1 MRVYRALLRLFPASF
16 RNEYG
21 DEMSAVFSRR
31 LREAGPLGR
40 PLVWMDAVADV
51 ITNATLLQL
60 EVTRRDVGYSLRTLL
75 RVPAFSLSAIV
86 VSALGIGA
94 TTAAFSITDH
104 VLIRPLPFEEPHR
117 LVRLYQDQ
125 SFRGYSRMELSP
137 PNYLDWKRMATVF
150 QSMGAFTNF
159 SVNLVGEGEPQRLV
173 LCRATHEVLPILGV
187 EPLLGRAFSAEE
199 DGASAAGTAVLSH
212 GLWQERFGGDPGVLG
227 RTILLNDEPHVV
239 IGVMPRGFYFPR
251 RETQLWTP
259 MRFAQNDDLQ
269 DRRNYYLYGLARL
282 KDGVSVDEARAQL
295 RVIAAQL
302 ERQYPQDNARSG
314 ASVVDLRTELSSQV
328 RLLLIALF
336 GAAACV
342 LLIACTNLGN
352 LFLAR
357 SLARRR
363 ELAVR
368 MALGAG
374 RERLVRQLLTES
386 MLLAGIGGVLGVA
399 LAIAAMPLAVR
410 LVPNALP
417 IAEVPSFDMRMLL
430 FAIVATVTTAL
441 GFGVWPA
448 LRAGRVDAAA
458 LAEGARTG
466 SGRRTERVRSALV
479 IAEVTASVV
488 LLISAGLLI
497 RALWTVQQVHPGF
510 DAANVVTMRTSLPW
524 PKYETVEARA
534 RFYERVLSEA
544 RALPGVSHAA
554 YISFVPMGPMRGGI
568 WSITMDSRRESQAGA
583 PTASLRF
590 VTPGFFSALRIPL
603 VAGRDVDERDTFNAP
618 FVAVVSESFAREH
631 WPGQAA
637 LGRRFFVAFRER
649 TVVGVVGDIR
659 VRGLERPS
667 EPQLY
672 LPHQQVPDGG
682 LINYGPQDLVVRS
695 SSGPS
700 TLVPALR
707 SIIGRA
713 DPRQPISDIRL
724 LEDLVDAET
733 APRTAQLRVLGA
745 FAALALLLAGIGLHG
760 LLAFTVSTQA
770 REIGVRIA
778 LGAASRDILTMVVR
792 HGFGLAAAGAALGL
806 ALGYVAGRTMQSLL
820 AGVSPADS
828 VAYASSVALVLVV
841 TLAGTLL
848 PALRAMRIDPITAIR
863 TE

>member
-1 MRVYRALLRLFPASF
+1 MRVYRWLLRLFPASF
-16 RNEYG
+16 RSEYG
-21 DEMSAVFSRR
+21 DEMAAVFRRR
-31 LREAGPLGR
+31 LRDAGPLGKW
-40 PLVWMDAVADV
+40 LVWMDAIADV
-51 ITNATLLQL
+51 FINATLVQL
-60 EVTRRDVGYSLRTLL
+60 EVTRRDVRYSLRTLL
-75 RVPAFSLSAIV
+75 RSPVFSLSAIV

-104 VLIRPLPFEEPHR
+104 VLLRPLPFEEPDR

-125 SFRGYSRMELSP
+125 SFRGYARMELSP

-150 QSMGAFTNF
+150 ESMGAFTNL
-159 SVNLVGEGEPQRLV
+159 SVNLVDEGEPQRLV
-173 LCRATHEVLPILGV
+173 ACRATHEVLPTLGV
-187 EPLLGRAFSAEE
+187 QPLLGRAFTAEE
-199 DGASAAGTAVLSH
+199 DGASAAGTVVLSH
-212 GLWQERFGGDPGVLG
+212 GLWQERFGGEATVIG
-227 RTILLNDEPHVV
+227 RKLLLNDEPHVV

-251 RETQLWTP
+251 RDTQLWTP

-295 RVIAAQL
+295 RLVAAQL
-302 ERQYPQDNARSG
+302 ERQYPQENAKTG
-314 ASVVDLRTELSSQV
+314 ASLVDLRTELSNQV
-328 RLLLIALF
+328 RLLLIALL
-336 GAAACV
+336 GAAGCV

-352 LFLAR
+352 LLLAR
-357 SLARRR
+357 SLSRRR

-368 MALGAG
+368 VALGAG

-399 LAIAAMPLAVR
+399 LAIAAMPLAAR

-417 IAEVPSFDMRMLL
+417 IAEVPAFDTRILL
-430 FAIVATVTTAL
+430 FAIAATITTAL

-497 RALWTVQQVHPGF
+497 RALWTVQQVDSGF
-510 DAANVVTMRTSLPW
+510 DAANVVTLRTTLPW
-524 PKYETVEARA
+524 PKYQTVEARA
-534 RFYERVLSEA
+534 RFYEQVLSEA

-568 WSITMDSRRESQAGA
+568 WSITMDGRRESEAGA

-590 VTPGFFSALRIPL
+590 VTPGFFSTLRIPL
-603 VAGRDVDERDTFNAP
+603 VAGRDVDVRDTFNAP

-631 WPGQAA
+631 WPGQSAI
-637 LGRRFFVAFRER
+637 GRRFFVAFRER
-649 TVVGVVGDIR
+649 TVVGVVSDIR

-682 LINYGPQDLVVRS
+682 LIAYPPQDLVVRS
-695 SSGPS
+695 TAASSM
-700 TLVPALR
+700 LVPALR
-707 SIIGRA
+707 GIITKA

-724 LEDLVDAET
+724 LQDLVDAET
-733 APRTAQLRVLGA
+733 APRTAQLRVLGG

-760 LLAFTVSTQA
+760 LLAFTVSTQT

-778 LGAASRDILTMVVR
+778 LGAASRDILGMVMR
-792 HGFGLAAAGAALGL
+792 HGLGLAAAGGILGL
-806 ALGYVAGRTMQSLL
+806 ALAYVAGRAMQSLL
-820 AGVSPADS
+820 AGVSPADLL
-828 VAYASSVALVLVV
+828 AYGAAVALVLFVAV
-841 TLAGTLL
+841 TGTLI
-848 PALRAMRIDPITAIR
+848 PAVRAMRIDPITAIR

>member
-1 MRVYRALLRLFPASF
+1 MRFYRVLLGLFPASF
-16 RNEYG
+16 RSEYG
-21 DEMSAVFSRR
+21 DEMSAVFARR
-31 LREAGPLGR
+31 LRDASALGR
-40 PLVWMDAVADV
+40 LFVWMDAVADIV
-51 ITNATLLQL
+51 MNATLLQL
-60 EVTRRDVGYSLRTLL
+60 EVTGRDVRYSLRTLL
-75 RVPAFSLSAIV
+75 RSPAFSLSAIV

-104 VLIRPLPFEEPHR
+104 VLIRPLPFEDPDR

-137 PNYLDWKRMATVF
+137 PNYVDWKRMATVF

-187 EPLLGRAFSAEE
+187 EPLLGRSFTAEE
-199 DGASAAGTAVLSH
+199 DGASAAGTVVLSH
-212 GLWQERFGGDPGVLG
+212 GLWQEQFGGDAGVIG
-227 RTILLNDEPHVV
+227 RKVLLNDEPHVV

-259 MRFAQNDDLQ
+259 MRFAQNDDVQ

-302 ERQYPQDNARSG
+302 ERQYPKENARSG
-314 ASVVDLRTELSSQV
+314 ASVVDLRTELSSQM

-336 GAAACV
+336 GAAGCV

-352 LFLAR
+352 LLLAR
-357 SLARRR
+357 SLSRRR

-368 MALGAG
+368 VALGAG
-374 RERLVRQLLTES
+374 RERLVRQMLTES
-386 MLLAGIGGVLGVA
+386 MLLAGIGGALGVA
-399 LAIAAMPLAVR
+399 LAIAAMPLAAR

-417 IAEVPSFDMRMLL
+417 IAELPSFDMRMLV
-430 FAIVATVTTAL
+430 FAIAATVTTAL

-448 LRAGRVDAAA
+448 LRAGRVDAGA

-479 IAEVTASVV
+479 VAEVTASVV

-534 RFYERVLSEA
+534 RFYERVISEA
-544 RALPGVSHAA
+544 RGLPGVSHAA

-568 WSITMDSRRESQAGA
+568 WSITMDGRRESEAGA

-603 VAGRDVDERDTFNAP
+603 IAGRDVDARDRFNAP
-618 FVAVVSESFAREH
+618 FVALVSESFAREH
-631 WPGQAA
+631 WPGQSA
-637 LGRRFFVAFRER
+637 LGRRFFAAFRER
-649 TVVGVVGDIR
+649 IVVGVVGDIR

-695 SSGPS
+695 TASPS
-700 TLVPALR
+700 VLVPALR
-707 SIIGRA
+707 AIIARA

-724 LEDLVDAET
+724 LQDLVDAET

-760 LLAFTVSTQA
+760 LLAFTVSTQT

-778 LGAASRDILTMVVR
+778 LGAASRDILAMVMR
-792 HGFGLAAAGAALGL
+792 HGLGLAAAGAALGL
-806 ALGYVAGRTMQSLL
+806 ALAYVAGRAMQSLL

-828 VAYASSVALVLVV
+828 VAYGTAVALVLCV